1 MTAKR
6 IQSIETSAELPVEN
20 LYNHALTNLI
30 DVHAQLSALPADKND
45 PLEPLDV
52 MLRGLGVDMGTDYSM
67 FMMGAMSN
75 VGLEMGMHAMGLSA
89 GAGAMM
95 TLDAVGAMAM
105 ESSEDK
111 LQKQQAPAIKYGV
124 ASKSVFA
131 AKPSFRRAGESAPK
145 KPAAPL
151 GATSMMKNALT
162 RPGLSADKHTANKR
176 KNLRKD
182 MEIYKDNIRELAAFK
197 SCGVKYARR
206 VTVPVGD
213 TGEVETYL
221 VASLDKPHAALTA
234 RGKPIDVSLCQKPGA
249 PAPSLGM
256 AA

>member
-111 LQKQQAPAIKYGV
+111 LQKQQRPRSNT
-124 ASKSVFA
+124 AS
-131 AKPSFRRAGESAPK
+131 RRNQFSP
-145 KPAAPL
+145 PNRLSAAPE
-151 GATSMMKNALT
+151 NP
-162 RPGLSADKHTANKR
+162 RR
-176 KNLRKD
+176 KNRQ
-182 MEIYKDNIRELAAFK
+182 RP
-197 SCGVKYARR
+197 SVR
-206 VTVPVGD
+206 
-213 TGEVETYL
+213 
-221 VASLDKPHAALTA
+221 
-234 RGKPIDVSLCQKPGA
+234 
-249 PAPSLGM
+249 PA
-256 AA
+256 